1 MNEIEVQFCWLHPE
15 KTVDLQL
22 PAYQSDAAAGM
33 DVQAAVADETSLA
46 PGGIFLVPTGFAMAI
61 PQGFEIQVRPR
72 SGLAARHGVTL
83 INSPGTIDSDYR
95 GEVKIALIN
104 LGELPYTVKRG
115 DRIAQLILAPV
126 LRARLNLVPELDTT
140 ARAAGGFG
148 HTGV

>member
-1 MNEIEVQFCWLHPE
+1 MNEIEVQFSWLRPE
-15 KTVDLQL
+15 ETADLQL
-22 PAYQSDAAAGM
+22 PAYHSEAAAGL
-33 DVQAAVADETSLA
+33 DVQAAVTDETRLA
-46 PGGIFLVPTGFAMAI
+46 PGGISLVPTGFAVAI
-61 PQGFEIQVRPR
+61 PPGFEIQIRPR

-126 LRARLNLVPELDTT
+126 LRARLNLVSELDMT